1 MERLQQTI
9 TELNDKL
16 KNENKTPEELDE
28 EFEQFYECIKDIA
41 THPVVLRMKLY
52 PHHGRDELL
61 SALSPRFLL

>member
-1 MERLQQTI
+1 MEKLQKTI

-16 KNENKTPEELDE
+16 KKKNKTPEEQDE

-52 PHHGRDELL
+52 PHDKLL
-61 SALSPRFLL
+61 SALSSCFLL